1 MRDKQGGKVIGSGG
15 FGCVFKPALKCKD
28 SNQRT
33 DGISKM
39 LLNKDAK
46 DEWDEITKVK
56 VIISK
61 IPNNDK
67 YFLIDNMNKC
77 KPDKLNNEDKTNLQ
91 SCSSLSKSGINSFN
105 INFKLDN
112 VEIINMPDGG
122 VDIRSIFEFT
132 YIKFEIVNAS
142 LINLLIHGI
151 IPMNNLGLFHN
162 DLKGENILYKN
173 EQSRIIDWG
182 LASIQKNNEIPSIIT
197 DRVIQFNVPF
207 SNILFNS
214 FFYDWYPNELLKNK
228 ITEKSPFLIQQL
240 EFIAINWI
248 ELWRKTVGGG
258 HIEHIEK
265 HILYPIF
272 LIYNIPLKNTDFL
285 FLLFAS
291 KYIAKILYEYTDF
304 TLTIPKF
311 KYQEYYNDVYKYN
324 CDIWGFIISYAPI
337 MKNNYFKNQI
347 KDSSKIDT
355 YKKNISDI
363 LLKYCFSNN
372 YAAKKINSESVIK
385 DLENIKNLNY
395 KILNNNDISNILT
408 NETKKQE
415 KMKNVI
421 SSSKS
426 YKKSSSKNNSSKK
439 ISSKKDSTRK
449 RKRCPNGTRK
459 NSKGE
464 CIPKK

>member
-142 LINLLIHGI
+142 LINLLVVFLCLSATAK
-151 IPMNNLGLFHN
+151 IPHFGH
-162 DLKGENILYKN
+162 
-173 EQSRIIDWG
+173 
-182 LASIQKNNEIPSIIT
+182 
-197 DRVIQFNVPF
+197 PF
-207 SNILFNS
+207 
-214 FFYDWYPNELLKNK
+214 
-228 ITEKSPFLIQQL
+228 
-240 EFIAINWI
+240 
-248 ELWRKTVGGG
+248 
-258 HIEHIEK
+258 
-265 HILYPIF
+265 
-272 LIYNIPLKNTDFL
+272 PLKWLAGVCENKPCSL
-285 FLLFAS
+285 H
-291 KYIAKILYEYTDF
+291 
-304 TLTIPKF
+304 
-311 KYQEYYNDVYKYN
+311 
-324 CDIWGFIISYAPI
+324 IIC
-337 MKNNYFKNQI
+337 
-347 KDSSKIDT
+347 T
-355 YKKNISDI
+355 
-363 LLKYCFSNN
+363 
-372 YAAKKINSESVIK
+372 
-385 DLENIKNLNY
+385 
-395 KILNNNDISNILT
+395 
-408 NETKKQE
+408 
-415 KMKNVI
+415 
-421 SSSKS
+421 
-426 YKKSSSKNNSSKK
+426 
-439 ISSKKDSTRK
+439 
-449 RKRCPNGTRK
+449 
-459 NSKGE
+459 
-464 CIPKK
+464 